1 MRKCCSANSRE
12 FNMRIKHVKNDNY
25 LDENYSAPYLHIRKT
40 FKCRA
45 TFCYCCCCCCL
56 DSPEMLINFCST
68 HRALGRIKTPITYFF
83 CDPKFYIYDGTGNQ
97 RYIIRADC
105 CQCGLCCAN
114 NIFGKLSEVYFN
126 IYSFNNMTNPCGQI
140 IKKSATVIEL
150 STSADSF
157 QVIFPKDASPEDKM
171 LLVIAALMIDYQY
184 FEESTSSSI
193 KKFVNN
199 YHYRNY

>member
-193 KKFVNN
+193 KKFDNN